1 MNAITIGVAALAAGQ
16 RGLAVTGQNIA
27 NATTPGYRR
36 QGLTLASRQTA
47 GEASGVDVVRI
58 ARFEAPP
65 LRAAILRG
73 NSEEAALSARLD
85 VQSQIES
92 ALGEAPNDIGGTLGR
107 FFDGLDRLSSR
118 PDDIAAR
125 REFLASADQL
135 ASRFNSAAADIGQ
148 LRGDLRRQIGQGVQ
162 DVNEIT
168 ANIAKLNGSIYQ
180 TEVRGESANE
190 LRDQRD
196 QLVDDLSKIVDFRV
210 VELPYGVVN
219 LLSKDQALVV
229 SEVSTPIAPTIDA
242 DGAFQ
247 FQAGDTGRPISF
259 SGGALAGLQ
268 EEYNVRIPRT
278 LDRLDTLAN
287 SIAKEFDR
295 LQATGL
301 GLKGP
306 RTQAVGTRAVVDPT
320 APLATQAL
328 DLPLQNGRLTLAIT
342 DAATGARSNVSVAI
356 DPATQSLNDV
366 AASLDAASG
375 GRVAVGVD
383 SGTNVLRFQAQPG
396 FAFDFAGRVATAPTT
411 NILTGTAT
419 PTLDGAYAGTGD
431 ESFTFTAVGSGTV
444 GSSSGLQLEVRNGAN
459 QLVKTLDVGAGYVP
473 GTPLALGNGLTVA
486 LGAGTVTGGSFTA
499 DATGAPDTTGLL
511 AGLGVGGLFT
521 GTGAIGLRVRPEIE
535 ADPALLATS
544 RNGLPG
550 DAANLQRFAALRN
563 QPIGTGGLAP
573 GAEATDIASEVGT
586 QIRSLDNRRTAQ
598 ATIVQN
604 LFAQE
609 QAIVGVDVNEEIVK
623 LLDYQR
629 MIESAA
635 RYMSVVNEAL
645 DEIVRLVQ

>member
-473 GTPLALGNGLTVA
+473 GTPLALGNGLT
-486 LGAGTVTGGSFTA
+486 
-499 DATGAPDTTGLL
+499 TGLL